1 MGSKNFQYLD
11 ELIHSSAN
19 EIVLDSDIVLDFDE
33 ESEYDDG
40 IKLDVDDLTID
51 GNGHV
56 IDAKD
61 GLCSLKNHGKNI
73 TFKNLCFK
81 NFKSKFPISNQSGDL
96 IFENCRFIHNQ
107 GTIYNYFGNIWLK
120 NCCFYRNYLSR
131 SSSGYSVCIYNAK
144 DSKAFV
150 SDSHF
155 YQNEVNY
162 PHYGLIL
169 NDGLIEVKNSIFHEN
184 KGEDCEICVI
194 FNRKGELLVDNCKFK
209 DNKNVYCSYDFAEL
223 IVSILNEAG
232 KVSLSNSTFENENR
246 ILGSIKNMG
255 ICRIIDC
262 KFKDSLIYNSQWYSS
277 VSRPDELDFSP
288 YLEIEDSSFANKYD
302 EGVIANSG
310 LCKIAS
316 CNIDGRSYLNN
327 DDVLFI
333 DEKDFNLLKDNI
345 INSGEIVFDYEGDVP
360 IYESFKSHGKSN
372 GTNSNLEDDL
382 DNDKRDG
389 DYLPLGA
396 LFR

>member
-11 ELIHSSAN
+11 ELIHSSAK
-19 EIVLDSDIVLDFDE
+19 EIVLDSDIVLGSDE
-33 ESEYDDG
+33 ESKYNDG

-56 IDAKD
+56 IDAKE
-61 GLCSLKNHGKNI
+61 GQCRLKNHAKNV
-73 TFKNLCFK
+73 TFRNICFK
-81 NFKSKFPISNQSGDL
+81 NFKSEFLISNRSGDL

-107 GTIYNYFGNIWLK
+107 GAIHNYFGNIWIK

-131 SSSGYSVCIYNAK
+131 SSTGFSVCIYNAK
-144 DSKAFV
+144 DSNAFV
-150 SDSHF
+150 CDSRF
-155 YQNEVNY
+155 YQNDVDY

-169 NDGLIEVKNSIFHEN
+169 NDGLIEVKNSIFQEN

-194 FNRKGELLVDNCKFK
+194 FNRNGELVVDNCKFK

-232 KVSLSNSTFENENR
+232 KVCLSNSIFEKENR

-255 ICRIIDC
+255 IFHIRDC
-262 KFKDSLIYNSQWYSS
+262 KFEDSLIKNSQWYSG
-277 VSRPDELDFSP
+277 VSRPDELDSSP
-288 YLEIEDSSFANKYD
+288 FLEIENSSFRNKYD

-310 LCKIAS
+310 LCRIGS
-316 CNIDGRSYLNN
+316 CNIDGKSYLAN

-333 DEKDFNLLKDNI
+333 DEKEFKLLKDNI
-345 INSGEIVFDYEGDVP
+345 INSGDIVFDFDVDVP
-360 IYESFKSHGKSN
+360 IYESFKCHGKSK
-372 GTNSNLEDDL
+372 GSNSDDVS
-382 DNDKRDG
+382 DCDKDKG
-389 DYLPLGA
+389 DDDYSPLGA
-396 LFR
+396 LFG